1 MEIGD
6 LVKVF
11 NQRGLNELGYIKK
24 FGQYGRSYVMV
35 VYLTGSHV
43 GKERFFSALNVI
55 PISKRYI
62 GEQRA

>member
-35 VYLTGSHV
+35 VYLTGSRV
-43 GKERFFSALNVI
+43 GKERFFPELNVI
-55 PISKRYI
+55 PIKELL
-62 GEQRA
+62 GEERA

>member
-6 LVKVF
+6 LVKVTHKG
-11 NQRGLNELGYIKK
+11 NRVIGYIKK
-24 FGQYGRSYVMV
+24 FGRYGRSYVMV
-35 VYLTGSHV
+35 VNLTGSDV
-43 GKERFFSALNVI
+43 GKERFFAKLNVI